1 MQDVAQVGIGSSFR
15 TGAATVNGEESVVG
29 GALMLA
35 GGNSRIVARDV
46 AEKLAQIQEKLPPGV
61 EIRPLYNRSD
71 LVNRTL
77 RTVETNLFEG
87 ALLVVVVLFAC
98 SAICGPR
105 SSSRWRFRFRCS
117 LPSPAWS
124 RAGCPAT

>member
-1 MQDVAQVGIGSSFR
+1 MARKRVL
-15 TGAATVNGEESVVG
+15 G

-46 AEKLAQIQEKLPPGV
+46 AAKLAKIQEKLPPGV
-61 EIRPLYNRSD
+61 EVRPLYNRSD

-77 RTVETNLFEG
+77 HTVETNLFEG
-87 ALLVVVVLFAC
+87 ALLVVVDAVRAAGQLCAR
-98 SAICGPR
+98 R

-117 LPSPAWS
+117 SP
-124 RAGCPAT
+124 